1 MFGLDLHEY
10 FRQPWEQAR
19 GMLSEELDQLKA
31 ELRGRWNA
39 ALGPNNELNVNA
51 IGGDGTP
58 ATRYVANT
66 GVRNAPTW
74 DLVNLVNGV
83 KNRLRFI
90 HIVQIG
96 AGKVL
101 GRRSATAG
109 DIEEI
114 TPDAADLAIASTT
127 LALTATGVTA
137 GTYGDASNV
146 AQITVDA
153 KGRITAAVDVPIADA
168 GSWIPLVD
176 GSEPPVFITDGAGV
190 LILVAYS

>member
-1 MFGLDLHEY
+1 MFGIDLHEY

-66 GVRNAPTW
+66 GTRNAPTW

-96 AGKVL
+96 AATLL
-101 GRRSATAG
+101 GRRSASSG
-109 DIEEI
+109 DIETI
-114 TPDAADLAIASTT
+114 TPDAADLGITGT
-127 LALTATGVTA
+127 DLALTLTGVTA
-137 GTYGDASNV
+137 GSYTNAN
-146 AQITVDA
+146 ITVDD
-153 KGRITAAVDVPIADA
+153 KGRISVAAN
-168 GSWIPLVD
+168 GTGGGGWIPLVD
-176 GSEPPVFITDGAGV
+176 GSEPPNFITDGAGH
-190 LILVAYS
+190 LILVAYP